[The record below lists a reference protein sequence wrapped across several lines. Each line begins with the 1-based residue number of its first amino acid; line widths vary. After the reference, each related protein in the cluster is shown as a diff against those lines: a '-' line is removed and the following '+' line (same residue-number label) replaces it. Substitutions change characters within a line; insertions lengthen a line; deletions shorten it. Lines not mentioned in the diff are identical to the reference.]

1 MATIIPVSV
10 ASFLAIAQFKKFE
23 AVESTSIQM
32 WLDLYAGMCPF
43 EQFGDRAEICTML
56 LTAHFLELDWEEK
69 GITASNAKAVNAGES
84 LSNRRQASPPQP
96 NMASDAYLSRSTYGQ
111 QFCVIRDFIKANDS
125 FFGDTNSVVPP
136 FLAW

>member
-1 MATIIPVSV
+1 MPTIIPVTA

-23 AVESTSIQM
+23 AVDTDSVQM
-32 WLDLYAGMCPF
+32 WLDLYAGMCPL

-69 GITASNAKAVNAGES
+69 GITASNAKAVNAGEA
-84 LSNRRQASPPQP
+84 LANRRQASPPP
-96 NMASDAYLSRSTYGQ
+96 VNMASDAYFSRTTFGQ
-111 QFCVIRDFIKANDS
+111 NFMQIRDFIKSSDS
-125 FFGDTNSVVPP
+125 FFGDVNSVVPP

>member
-1 MATIIPVSV
+1 MSTIIPVTA
-10 ASFLAIAQFKKFE
+10 ASFFAIAQFKKFE
-23 AVESTSIQM
+23 AVDIDSVQM
-32 WLDLYAGMCPF
+32 WLDLYAGMVPY

-84 LSNRRQASPPQP
+84 LSNRRQSSAPQP

-111 QFCVIRDFIKANDS
+111 QFCSIRDYIKAGDS
-125 FFGDTNSVVPP
+125 FFGDTNTVVPP

>member
-1 MATIIPVSV
+1 MPTIIPVTV

-43 EQFGDRAEICTML
+43 EQFGDRAQICTML

-84 LSNRRQASPPQP
+84 LSNRRQLAPQQP
-96 NMASDAYLSRSTYGQ
+96 NMASDAYLARTSYGQ
-111 QFCVIRDFIKANDS
+111 MFLQIRDFIKANDS
-125 FFGDTNSVVPP
+125 FFGDASNIVPP

>member
-1 MATIIPVSV
+1 MPTIIPVTA

-84 LSNRRQASPPQP
+84 LSNRRQLAPQQP

-111 QFCVIRDFIKANDS
+111 QFMQIRDFIKSGDS
-125 FFGDTNSVVPP
+125 FFGDTNTVVPP